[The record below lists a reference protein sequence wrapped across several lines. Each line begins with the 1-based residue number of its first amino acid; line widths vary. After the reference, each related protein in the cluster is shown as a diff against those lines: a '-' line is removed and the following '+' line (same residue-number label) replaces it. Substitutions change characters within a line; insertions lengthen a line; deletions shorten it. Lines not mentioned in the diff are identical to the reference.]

1 MRGYADRNA
10 IELPGGRS
18 VYEQPGLL
26 GAGTVLPFS
35 VREAAAAQK
44 KDRQYIGALD
54 HGWDG
59 GARAWNGGWMN
70 NWVTAKTAATM
81 AHYDRQDV
89 PLHYELADTF
99 TVCDAYHSSIHSS
112 TSPNRNHLVSG

>member
-1 MRGYADRNA
+1 MD
-10 IELPGGRS
+10 
-18 VYEQPGLL
+18 
-26 GAGTVLPFS
+26 
-35 VREAAAAQK
+35 
-44 KDRQYIGALD
+44 
-54 HGWDG
+54 
-59 GARAWNGGWMN
+59 

-112 TSPNRNHLVSG
+112 TSPNRNHLVSGWTGFEPGSGKRAVGNDAYAEDTHTGYTWPTYAERWRRPGGAGASTRSGTTSPTTTWSSTPPSRRS